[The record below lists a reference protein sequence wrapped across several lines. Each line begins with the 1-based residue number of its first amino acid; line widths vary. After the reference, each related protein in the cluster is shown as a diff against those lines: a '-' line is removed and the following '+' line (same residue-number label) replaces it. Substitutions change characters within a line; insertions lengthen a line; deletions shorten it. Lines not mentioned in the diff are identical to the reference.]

1 MKSIDIINNFIKSCK
16 DDLTTVIELD
26 DIPKKECLI
35 DILGYFN
42 DPEIEDIMETLDG
55 VSYTLK
61 ALIDHE
67 NNKQDTLLNYELEDD
82 FNKSMEKALVFEEY
96 YNAFVAAAVK
106 LN

>member
-16 DDLTTVIELD
+16 DDLLTVIELD
-26 DIPKKECLI
+26 DVPKKECLI

-42 DPEIEDIMETLDG
+42 DSDIKDIMETLDG
-55 VSYTLK
+55 VVYTLK

-67 NNKQDTLLNYELEDD
+67 NNKQDILLEHNLEDD